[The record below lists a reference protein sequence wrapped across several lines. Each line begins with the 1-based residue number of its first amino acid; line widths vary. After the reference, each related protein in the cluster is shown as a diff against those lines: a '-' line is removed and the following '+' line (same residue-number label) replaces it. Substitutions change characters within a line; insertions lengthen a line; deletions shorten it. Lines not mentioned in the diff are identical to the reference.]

1 MSSLPCEYGD
11 LVRELHARA
20 AARRQPVNGTFEL
33 TARCN
38 LACRMCYISQS
49 GGDAT
54 VRAEELTAAAW
65 LTLARAAVDEGM
77 LFLLLTGGEVLL
89 RPDFFEIYTPL
100 TRMGLLLTLFSNGT
114 LVSEAL
120 AQRLAEAPPS
130 RTEITLYGAT
140 TATYEAITGVAGSY
154 ARCCAGIEA
163 LVRRRVPLGLK
174 TTVTRQNVG
183 ELDAMRQMARNWGV
197 PFSGGWLLSQR
208 RDGACSEVEHC
219 RLSPSAC
226 VALEATDQISA
237 RGWTE
242 TARHAVAPAHDRNF
256 HCQAGAASFVINPRG
271 EMNVCMDLPLPAA
284 RPLEVGF
291 RAAWEQTQRYVDTAP
306 PLADACRNCGARV
319 YCPRCPAW
327 SLLETHTL
335 NEPVPYLCEVAW
347 ARKEQHGQPT

>member
-1 MSSLPCEYGD
+1 MSGPAREYGA
-11 LVRELHARA
+11 LVRELHVRA
-20 AARRQPVNGTFEL
+20 AARRQPLNGTFEL

-49 GGDAT
+49 GGDA
-54 VRAEELTAAAW
+54 VARAAELPTAAW
-65 LTLARAAVDEGM
+65 LTLARAAMDEGM
-77 LFLLLTGGEVLL
+77 LFLLLTGGEVFL

-100 TRMGLLLTLFSNGT
+100 TRMGLMLTLFSNGT
-114 LVSEAL
+114 LITDAL

-140 TATYEAITGVAGSY
+140 AATCDAITGVAGSY

-174 TTVTRQNVG
+174 TTVTRQNVA
-183 ELDAMRQMARNWGV
+183 ELDAMRQMAHNWGV

-208 RDGACSEVEHC
+208 RDGKCSEVAQC
-219 RLSPSAC
+219 RLSPAAC
-226 VALEATDQISA
+226 VALEATDALAVKELAVPA
-237 RGWTE
+237 R
-242 TARHAVAPAHDRNF
+242 AAPVHNF
-256 HCQAGAASFVINPRG
+256 YCQAGKAVFVINARG
-271 EMNVCMDLPLPAA
+271 EMNACMDLPLPAA
-284 RPLEVGF
+284 RPLETGF

-306 PLADACRNCGARV
+306 PLAAACQTCAARG

-327 SLLETHTL
+327 SLLETNTL

-347 ARKEQHGQPT
+347 ARKELHGGTP